1 MGSVPQ
7 TRAIAA
13 FVLGPNGLNPSPT
26 TLGTFGTNGACGTP
40 PLLPSGHR
48 GPKRNEVTMSTTIR
62 PSATLTTHPEA
73 LATEE
78 SLVTPSAGRRSLAI
92 LRLATGFIFLWAF
105 LDKTFGLGFSTPTER
120 AWINGGT
127 PAQGF
132 LNSEAVTGPLQPF
145 FTAIATPV
153 TDVLFMLGM
162 IAVGLAVMLGIGL
175 RISAVA
181 GSLIMLFMY
190 LAEWPF
196 AANLASTN
204 PLVDYHIIYALA
216 LITVAF
222 LSAGDT
228 WGFGRTWKAIP
239 FVRDHSWLV

>member
-1 MGSVPQ
+1 
-7 TRAIAA
+7 
-13 FVLGPNGLNPSPT
+13 
-26 TLGTFGTNGACGTP
+26 
-40 PLLPSGHR
+40 
-48 GPKRNEVTMSTTIR
+48 MSTTIR
-62 PSATLTTHPEA
+62 QTAAPTATAPP

-78 SLVTPSAGRRSLAI
+78 SIVATKAARRSLAV

-132 LNSEAVTGPLQPF
+132 LNSEAVSGPLQPF
-145 FTAIATPV
+145 FTAIATPAV
-153 TDVLFMLGM
+153 DALFMLGM
-162 IAVGLAVMLGIGL
+162 IAVGLAVMLGVGI

-181 GSLIMLFMY
+181 GSLIMVFMY

-204 PLVDYHIIYALA
+204 PIVDYHIIYALA
-216 LITVAF
+216 LITIAYT
-222 LSAGDT
+222 SAGDT
-228 WGFGRTWKAIP
+228 WGLGRTWKSLT
-239 FVRDHSWLV
+239 FVRKHSWLV

>member
-1 MGSVPQ
+1 
-7 TRAIAA
+7 
-13 FVLGPNGLNPSPT
+13 
-26 TLGTFGTNGACGTP
+26 
-40 PLLPSGHR
+40 
-48 GPKRNEVTMSTTIR
+48 MSTAVHPI
-62 PSATLTTHPEA
+62 SAPIPRSRALDSESEIVTT
-73 LATEE
+73 
-78 SLVTPSAGRRSLAI
+78 SAGRRSLAV

-105 LDKTFGLGFSTPTER
+105 FDKTFGLGFSTPTER
-120 AWINGGT
+120 AWLNGGT

-145 FTAIATPV
+145 FVSIATPV
-153 TDVLFMLGM
+153 TDALFMLGM
-162 IAVGLAVMLGIGL
+162 VAVGLAVMLGIGI

-181 GSLIMLFMY
+181 GSLIMVFMY

-228 WGFGRTWKAIP
+228 WGLGRAWKSLP
-239 FVRDHSWLV
+239 FVGSHRWLI